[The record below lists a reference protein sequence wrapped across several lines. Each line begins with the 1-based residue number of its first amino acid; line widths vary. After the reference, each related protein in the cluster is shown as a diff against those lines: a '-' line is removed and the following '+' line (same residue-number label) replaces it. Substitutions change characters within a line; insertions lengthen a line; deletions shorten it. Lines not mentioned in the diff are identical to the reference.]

1 MSDASAFLQRLDTIP
16 AELKALPRWV
26 PWQYRA
32 TRSGDKPAKVPL
44 GVNAGGQLVAVDAH
58 DPANHLSFEHAV
70 AIASQHA
77 GTGLGFDIVEG
88 DGIEGL
94 DFDSCID
101 ATGVIHAEVSELL
114 NVADTYAERSPS
126 GRGIRAFGYGLPL
139 ASSDR
144 KQGKTKSGI
153 GLERYT
159 GRRFLT
165 ITGDAIVAK
174 PLADLMPLRELL
186 DATYLKR
193 QEPTPRPSPLS
204 DDLDFDIAVA
214 KASLGLLSD
223 ARADEYLGWFKAG
236 SACADIGDAMHD
248 AWHEFS
254 KRSAKYDARECEAKW
269 QHLCERGGRREIGA
283 AVGTL
288 LAMAQEDSG
297 ASSRDILAMAEAS
310 LGRPRKGSEVI
321 AIIGVGSSPKAAVDP
336 DIDTL
341 PLPDADALAYRPF
354 PIDALPPVLRD
365 FVAEL
370 GQALCAD
377 HGAIATV
384 MVGALAAAVS
394 TTRQAEAK
402 RSWRTYPMLWCGLVA
417 DSGDLKTPIMRHVL
431 WPTKAFQDELMRE
444 YAEARRLYD
453 EQSADHE
460 RQLIEWKKAKNP
472 GERPQPPEK
481 PVARRVWTADTT
493 VEAAASTLAS
503 DPAARGIVIISDEL
517 VGWLG
522 SFDRYKGGRGDEG
535 FFLSGHGGDSFIAD
549 RKTGDRPVIHAR
561 RVAISII
568 GGIQPGRAVAEFNAA
583 RRASGLVPR
592 FIVAMPPRR
601 PVEWTEA
608 EPSPLTADSYA
619 GVVRRL
625 YELTHDV
632 DASGETVPATIRLS
646 PEAKAAFK
654 AWFRDHKQYQRRLM
668 DDVRAAMS
676 KVLELP
682 LRLGI
687 VLHEVEIATKR
698 HKLPADEMSLATM
711 ASAIEI
717 AEWYRHEVRRLYRLL
732 ASSPAELQASATRDA
747 IAASILEEL
756 WLRGRMSRQEIR
768 QAIGAAGTS
777 SDIMHALADLLARG
791 DVAREADGSSDAWLP
806 ARGEAA
812 SESKSTANGGF
823 TL

>member
-1 MSDASAFLQRLDTIP
+1 MPDASAFLNRLDAIP
-16 AELKALPRWV
+16 AELKALPRHV

-32 TRSGDKPAKVPL
+32 TRSGGKLAKVPL
-44 GVNAGGQLVAVDAH
+44 GLNASGQLVAVDAH
-58 DPANHLSFEHAV
+58 DPANHFAFERAV
-70 AIASQHA
+70 EIARQHP

-88 DGIEGL
+88 DGLEGL
-94 DFDSCID
+94 DFDECID
-101 ATGVIHAEVSELL
+101 AAGEIHTEVLELL
-114 NVADTYAERSPS
+114 HIADTYAERSPS
-126 GRGIRAFGYGLPL
+126 GRGIRAFGYGPPL

-144 KQGKTKSGI
+144 KQGRTKSGI
-153 GLERYT
+153 AFERYT

-165 ITGDAIVAK
+165 VTGDAVSAR
-174 PLADLMPLRELL
+174 PLADLSALRELL
-186 DATYLKR
+186 NATYLKR
-193 QEPTPRPSPLS
+193 QEPTPRPTPLS

-214 KASLGLLSD
+214 KASLSLLS
-223 ARADEYLGWFKAG
+223 AERADSYLGWFKAG

-248 AWHEFS
+248 AWLAFS
-254 KRSAKYDARECEAKW
+254 RRSPKFDASECEAKW
-269 QHLCERGGRREIGA
+269 QHLCERGERREIGT

-288 LAMAQEDSG
+288 LAMAQEDGG
-297 ASSRDILAMAEAS
+297 ASCRDILAMAEAS
-310 LGRPRKGSEVI
+310 IGRPRKGSELISIVG
-321 AIIGVGSSPKAAVDP
+321 IGSKPTVKADP
-336 DIDTL
+336 DIDSL
-341 PLPDADALAYRPF
+341 PVPEADALAYRPF
-354 PIDALPPVLRD
+354 PIHALPPVLRD
-365 FVAEL
+365 YVAEL

-384 MVGALAAAVS
+384 ALGALAAAIA

-417 DSGDLKTPIMRHVL
+417 DSGDLKSPIMRAVL
-431 WPTKAFQDELMRE
+431 WPTKAIQDELMRE
-444 YAEARRLYD
+444 YGEAKRLY
-453 EQSADHE
+453 EQQLAEHE
-460 RQLIEWKKAKNP
+460 QQLAEWKKGKQT

-481 PVARRVWTADTT
+481 PIARRIWTADVT
-493 VEAAASTLAS
+493 VEAAASTLAT

-592 FIVAMPPRR
+592 FIIAMPPRR

-619 GVVRRL
+619 GLVRRL
-625 YELTHDV
+625 YELTHDL
-632 DASGETVPATIRLS
+632 DGNGETVPSTIRLS

-654 AWFRDHKQYQRRLM
+654 AWFRDHKQHQRRLM

-676 KVLELP
+676 KILELP

-687 VLHEVEIATKR
+687 VLHEVAIATKR
-698 HKLPADEMSLATM
+698 HDLPPDEMSLSTM
-711 ASAIEI
+711 ASAITI
-717 AEWYRHEVRRLYRLL
+717 AEWFRHEVRRLYRLL
-732 ASSPAELQASATRDA
+732 ASSPAELEAAATRDA

-756 WLRGRMSRQEIR
+756 WQRGRMSRREIR
-768 QAIGAAGTS
+768 DAIGSAGVST
-777 SDIMHALADLLARG
+777 DIMHALADLQARG
-791 DVAREADGSSDAWLP
+791 DVVREADGEAEAWLP
-806 ARGEAA
+806 AKAA
-812 SESKSTANGGF
+812 ADRKSESTGTGGF